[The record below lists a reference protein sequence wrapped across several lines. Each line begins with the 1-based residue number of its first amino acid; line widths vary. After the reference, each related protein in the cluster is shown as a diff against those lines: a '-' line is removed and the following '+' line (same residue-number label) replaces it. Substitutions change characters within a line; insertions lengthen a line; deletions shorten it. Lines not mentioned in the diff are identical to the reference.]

1 MLKQKNKNSKNGF
14 AALYL
19 TVLILAVI
27 LALSVSISVLT
38 FGQQK
43 ISQNITKSSQAYYAS
58 EAGLED
64 ALLKLV
70 KKMSWSSPYNLKV
83 GNATATVEI
92 SDVIGGTRT
101 ITSKGNFL
109 NRIRKI
115 QVGYAVST
123 QQVSFHYGAQVGE
136 GGMSMGNN
144 SRVKGNIYSNG
155 SVIPAGGGDK
165 GFIDESI
172 IVAINGNRIEGLQ
185 VGKDAKVHT
194 CKDSTIGGTLTYVSG
209 GSIQNCTVGGA
220 TTTRPNEIPAKDLPI
235 PQSQI
240 DKWKSEAEGGGMID
254 CVVSPGECT
263 ISGKITKNLG
273 PKKIIG
279 DFLIDNNAT
288 LNMTGTIWVV
298 GNLRIDNGSTIKLD
312 LNSYGS
318 NSGVI
323 VVDGKIK
330 VRPNTYLKGSGQ
342 EGSYLMLLSTNPE
355 VSDTTNPAID
365 VDNNSDAAIFYAN
378 QGLIV
383 LRNKINARE
392 VTGYKVF
399 LDNNAEISYEAGLEE
414 ATFSSGP
421 GGSWEVVSWK
431 EIE

>member
-1 MLKQKNKNSKNGF
+1 MSEQKNKNSKNGF

-27 LALSVSISVLT
+27 IAISVSISILT

-43 ISQNITKSSQAYYAS
+43 ISQNITKSSQSYYAS
-58 EAGLED
+58 EAGVED

-101 ITSKGNFL
+101 ITSTGNFS

-115 QVGYAVST
+115 RVVYKVST
-123 QQVSFHYGAQVGE
+123 QQVSFHYGAQVGD

-155 SVIPAGGGDK
+155 SVIPAVGGDK

-172 IVAINGNRIEGLQ
+172 IVAVNGNRIEGLQ

-194 CKDSTIGGTLTYVSG
+194 CKDSQITGTLTYVSG
-209 GSIQNCTVGGA
+209 GSVQNCTVGGA
-220 TTTRPNEIPAKDLPI
+220 TTTQPNEIPRKDFPI

-240 DKWKSEAEGGGMID
+240 DKWKSEAEGGGVISGD
-254 CVVSPGECT
+254 YT
-263 ISGKITKNLG
+263 ISGKITQNLG
-273 PKKIIG
+273 PKKITG
-279 DFLIDNNAT
+279 NLLVDNNAT
-288 LNMTGTIWVV
+288 LNMLGTIWVV
-298 GNLRIDNGSTIKLD
+298 GNLRIDNGAMIKLD
-312 LNSYGS
+312 SNSYGS

-330 VRPNTYLKGSGQ
+330 VRPNTYLRGSGQ

-355 VSDTTNPAID
+355 VSDTANPAID

-383 LRNKINARE
+383 LKNKINARE
-392 VTGYKVF
+392 VTGYKIF
-399 LDNNAEISYEAGLEE
+399 LANNAEILYEAGLEE